1 MPDCDSFDYD
11 LKTYIVECVE
21 ATFHSSD
28 GLSVKSNNALSR
40 KAIYPPGRS
49 KTSRS
54 ITNPASPIIK
64 LGDYFGNDGIP

>member
-11 LKTYIVECVE
+11 LTTYDVECVE
-21 ATFHSSD
+21 AAFHSSD
-28 GLSVKSNNALSR
+28 GLSVKPDKSLGG

-54 ITNPASPIIK
+54 IANPASPIIR
-64 LGDYFGNDGIP
+64 LGDYFGDDGIP